1 MLFRF
6 FGVFFHWEYCFGLF
20 WPEFWIPLSFVAQT
34 WTKTAL
40 ISRFQLVS
48 WASQRKDLGLDQQ
61 GDEYKL
67 GSQPKWCQLIMIFQ
81 SSMNSLTVF
90 IPLLD
95 PWFFRLVNQPKLV
108 IKQLSSAE
116 TPFFLTGSV
125 ACSQRIAT
133 LSKMKIKLFVQKSM
147 LFLPDFYVLTL
158 RVTHALNRHLVTSA
172 SSVHFSGL
180 RCARYSK
187 PFLNNFLSEL
197 QMYIYIYVYIYLTFK
212 LRCFELNQLTGLL
225 NANSFSTALL
235 NWFIPSK
242 TASVHGTNIF
252 CLIRSNSY

>member
-1 MLFRF
+1 MLFCF
-6 FGVFFHWEYCFGLF
+6 FGFFFHWEYCFGLF
-20 WPEFWIPLSFVAQT
+20 WPEFWIPLSFVAQA

-48 WASQRKDLGLDQQ
+48 WVSQRKDLGLDQQ

-90 IPLLD
+90 ISLLD
-95 PWFFRLVNQPKLV
+95 SWFFRLVNQPKLV

-158 RVTHALNRHLVTSA
+158 RVTHALNKSIETSLVMSA

-197 QMYIYIYVYIYLTFK
+197 QMYIYICIYILD
-212 LRCFELNQLTGLL
+212 
-225 NANSFSTALL
+225 
-235 NWFIPSK
+235 I
-242 TASVHGTNIF
+242 
-252 CLIRSNSY
+252 